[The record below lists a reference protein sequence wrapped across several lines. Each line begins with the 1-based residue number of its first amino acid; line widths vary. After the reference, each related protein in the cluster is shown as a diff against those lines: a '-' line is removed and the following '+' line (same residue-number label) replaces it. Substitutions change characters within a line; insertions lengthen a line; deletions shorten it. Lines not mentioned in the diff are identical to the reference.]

1 MANKKV
7 QPKKAVVKQV
17 DLEESINEVVT
28 SVEPTETTKDWQ
40 PVKPTEPVE
49 PEWEIKDRLYYLT
62 GRDTPLTL
70 TIPGKHT
77 RKHALL
83 YFDEKTRKQK
93 EIRYATN
100 HDSPFKEEQEGEATM
115 GHIMFRDGDLRVPK
129 EKQNLQKLLSLYH
142 PLRNRLYQEYDPV
155 EEAYDDL
162 EMLDLQTDAAVFA
175 REMDIDDAEAILRV
189 EMGTAV
195 NQLSSKEIKRDLRLF
210 ANRNPKLFLDLAQ
223 DDNVGLRNTAIK
235 AAEAGIITLSQDQ
248 RTFSWAST
256 GRKLMSVPFDE
267 NPYSAMAAYFKTDEG
282 MEVFRSI
289 EKKFL

>member
-1 MANKKV
+1 MANKKA
-7 QPKKAVVKQV
+7 QPKKAVAKQV

-40 PVKPTEPVE
+40 HVETVE
-49 PEWEIKDRLYYLT
+49 PEEPKWEIKDRLYYLT

-83 YFDEKTRKQK
+83 YFDEKIGKQK

-162 EMLDLQTDAAVFA
+162 EQLDLQTDAAVFA
-175 REMDIDDAEAILRV
+175 REMDIDQAEAILRV
-189 EMGTAV
+189 ELGSAV
-195 NQLSSKEIKRDLRLF
+195 SELSSKEIKRDLRLF
-210 ANRNPKLFLDLAQ
+210 ANRNPALFLDLAQ
-223 DDNVGLRNTAIK
+223 DDNVELRNTAIK
-235 AAEAGIITLSQDQ
+235 ATESGIIALSQDQ

-256 GRKLMSVPFDE
+256 NRKLMSVPFDE

>member
-1 MANKKV
+1 MANKKA
-7 QPKKAVVKQV
+7 QPKKAVAKQV
-17 DLEESINEVVT
+17 DLEESINEVTT
-28 SVEPTETTKDWQ
+28 SVEPTETTKEWQ
-40 PVKPTEPVE
+40 HVETVEPAK
-49 PEWEIKDRLYYLT
+49 PEWEIKDRIYYLT
-62 GRDTPLTL
+62 GRYTPLTL

-115 GHIMFRDGDLRVPK
+115 GHIMFRNGDLRVPK
-129 EKQNLQKLLSLYH
+129 EQQNLQKLLSLYH
-142 PLRNRLYQEYDPV
+142 PSRNKLYQEYDPV

-189 EMGTAV
+189 EIGSEV
-195 NQLSSKEIKRDLRLF
+195 SKLSSKEIKRDLRLF
-210 ANRNPKLFLDLAQ
+210 ANRNPELFLELAQ

-235 AAEAGIITLSQDQ
+235 ATEANIISLSQDQ
-248 RTFSWAST
+248 RTFSWASN

>member
-28 SVEPTETTKDWQ
+28 AVEPTETTKDWQ

-235 AAEAGIITLSQDQ
+235 AAEAGIIALSQDQ

>member
-7 QPKKAVVKQV
+7 QPKKAVAKQV
-17 DLEESINEVVT
+17 DLEESIKEVVKA
-28 SVEPTETTKDWQ
+28 VEPTETTKDWQ
-40 PVKPTEPVE
+40 HLKSPEPIE

-62 GRDTPLTL
+62 GKDTPLTL

-162 EMLDLQTDAAVFA
+162 EQLDLQTDAAVFA
-175 REMDIDDAEAILRV
+175 REMDIDQAEAILRV
-189 EMGTAV
+189 ELGSAV
-195 NQLSSKEIKRDLRLF
+195 SELSSKEIKRDLRLF
-210 ANRNPKLFLDLAQ
+210 ANRNPALFLDLAQ
-223 DDNVGLRNTAIK
+223 DDNVELRNTAIK
-235 AAEAGIITLSQDQ
+235 ATEANIISLSQDQ
-248 RTFSWAST
+248 RTFSWTST

>member
-7 QPKKAVVKQV
+7 QPKKAVAKQV

-40 PVKPTEPVE
+40 SVKPTEPIE
-49 PEWEIKDRLYYLT
+49 PEWEVKDRLYYLT

-235 AAEAGIITLSQDQ
+235 ATEANIISLSQDQ
-248 RTFSWAST
+248 RTFSWTST

>member
-28 SVEPTETTKDWQ
+28 AVEPTETTKDWQ
-40 PVKPTEPVE
+40 SVKPTEPVE

-100 HDSPFKEEQEGEATM
+100 HDSPFKEEQDGEATM

-162 EMLDLQTDAAVFA
+162 ELLDLQTDAAVFA
-175 REMDIDDAEAILRV
+175 REMDIDDAEAILCV

-235 AAEAGIITLSQDQ
+235 ATEAGIIALSQDQ
-248 RTFSWAST
+248 RTFS
-256 GRKLMSVPFDE
+256 
-267 NPYSAMAAYFKTDEG
+267 
-282 MEVFRSI
+282 
-289 EKKFL
+289 

>member
-7 QPKKAVVKQV
+7 QSKKVVVKQV

-28 SVEPTETTKDWQ
+28 SVEPTETTKDWKA
-40 PVKPTEPVE
+40 VKPTEPVK

-77 RKHALL
+77 QKHALL
-83 YFDEKTRKQK
+83 YFDEETRTQK

-100 HDSPFKEEQEGEATM
+100 HDSPFKSEQEGEATM

-129 EKQNLQKLLSLYH
+129 EKQNLQRLLSLYH
-142 PLRNRLYQEYDPV
+142 PLKGRIYEEFDPV

-189 EMGTAV
+189 EMGSAV

-210 ANRNPKLFLDLAQ
+210 ANANPELFLELAQ
-223 DDNVGLRNTAIK
+223 DENVGLRNTAIK
-235 AAEAGIITLSQDQ
+235 ATEAGILALSQDQ
-248 RTFSWAST
+248 RTFSWASN
-256 GRKLMSVPFDE
+256 GRKLMNVPFDE

-282 MEVFRSI
+282 GEVFRSI
-289 EKKFL
+289 EKKFN

>member
-28 SVEPTETTKDWQ
+28 AVEPTETTKDWQ
-40 PVKPTEPVE
+40 SVKPTEPVE

-115 GHIMFRDGDLRVPK
+115 GHIMFRNGDLRVPK

-162 EMLDLQTDAAVFA
+162 ELLDLQTDAAVFA

-235 AAEAGIITLSQDQ
+235 ATEANIISLSQDQ

>member
-7 QPKKAVVKQV
+7 QPKKTVAKQV
-17 DLEESINEVVT
+17 DLVESINEVT
-28 SVEPTETTKDWQ
+28 TTVEPTETTKDWQ

-49 PEWEIKDRLYYLT
+49 PEWEIKDRIYYLSGT
-62 GRDTPLTL
+62 STPLTL
-70 TIPGKHT
+70 TIPCKHT

-83 YFDEKTRKQK
+83 YFDEKTGKQK
-93 EIRYATN
+93 ELRYATN
-100 HDSPFKEEQEGEATM
+100 HDSPFKEEQDGEATM
-115 GHIMFRDGDLRVPK
+115 GHIMFRNGDLRVPK
-129 EKQNLQKLLSLYH
+129 EQQNLQKLLSLYH
-142 PLRNRLYQEYDPV
+142 PAKNRIYEEYDPV

-175 REMDIDDAEAILRV
+175 REMDIDQAEAILRV
-189 EMGTAV
+189 ELGSAV
-195 NQLSSKEIKRDLRLF
+195 SELSSKEIKRDLRLF
-210 ANRNPKLFLDLAQ
+210 ANRNPALFLDLAQ
-223 DDNVGLRNTAIK
+223 DDNVELRNTAIK
-235 AAEAGIITLSQDQ
+235 ATEAGVISLSQDQ
-248 RTFSWAST
+248 RTFSWASN

>member
-7 QPKKAVVKQV
+7 QPKKAVAKQV
-17 DLEESINEVVT
+17 DLEESINEVVKT
-28 SVEPTETTKDWQ
+28 SEPTETTKDWQ
-40 PVKPTEPVE
+40 HLKSPEPIE

-62 GRDTPLTL
+62 GKDTPLTL

-100 HDSPFKEEQEGEATM
+100 HDSPFKEDQEGEATM

-142 PLRNRLYQEYDPV
+142 PLRNKLYQEYDPV

-162 EMLDLQTDAAVFA
+162 EQLDLQTDAAVFA
-175 REMDIDDAEAILRV
+175 REMDIDQAEAILRV
-189 EMGTAV
+189 ELGSAV
-195 NQLSSKEIKRDLRLF
+195 SELSSKEIKRDLRLF
-210 ANRNPKLFLDLAQ
+210 ANRNPALFLDLAQ

-235 AAEAGIITLSQDQ
+235 ATEAGVISLSQDQ
-248 RTFSWAST
+248 RTFSWASN

>member
-1 MANKKV
+1 MANKKA
-7 QPKKAVVKQV
+7 QPKKAVAKQV
-17 DLEESINEVVT
+17 DLEESINEVTT
-28 SVEPTETTKDWQ
+28 SVEPTETTKEWQ
-40 PVKPTEPVE
+40 HVETVEPGK
-49 PEWEIKDRLYYLT
+49 PEWEIKDRIYYLT
-62 GRDTPLTL
+62 GRYTPLTL

-115 GHIMFRDGDLRVPK
+115 GHIMFRNGDLRVPK
-129 EKQNLQKLLSLYH
+129 EQQNLQKLLSLYH
-142 PLRNRLYQEYDPV
+142 PSRNKLYQEYDPV

-189 EMGTAV
+189 EIGSEV
-195 NQLSSKEIKRDLRLF
+195 SKLSSKEIKRDLRLF
-210 ANRNPKLFLDLAQ
+210 ANRNPELFLELAQ
-223 DDNVGLRNTAIK
+223 DDNVSLRNTAIK
-235 AAEAGIITLSQDQ
+235 ATEANIISLSQDQ

-256 GRKLMSVPFDE
+256 NRKLMSVPFDE

-282 MEVFRSI
+282 MQVFRSI

>member
-7 QPKKAVVKQV
+7 QPKKAVAKQV
-17 DLEESINEVVT
+17 DLEESIEEVVKA
-28 SVEPTETTKDWQ
+28 VEPTETTKDWKHLKS
-40 PVKPTEPVE
+40 PEPIE

-62 GRDTPLTL
+62 GKDTPLTL

-100 HDSPFKEEQEGEATM
+100 HDSPFKEDQEGEATM

-162 EMLDLQTDAAVFA
+162 EQLDLQTDAAVFA
-175 REMDIDDAEAILRV
+175 REMDIDQAEAILRV
-189 EMGTAV
+189 ELGSAV
-195 NQLSSKEIKRDLRLF
+195 SELSSKEIKRDLRLF
-210 ANRNPKLFLDLAQ
+210 ANRNPALFLDLAQ
-223 DDNVGLRNTAIK
+223 DDNVELRNTAIK
-235 AAEAGIITLSQDQ
+235 ATEAGVISLSQDQ
-248 RTFSWAST
+248 RTFSWASN

>member
-7 QPKKAVVKQV
+7 QPKKAVAKQV
-17 DLEESINEVVT
+17 DLEESIEEVVKA
-28 SVEPTETTKDWQ
+28 VEPTETTKDWQ
-40 PVKPTEPVE
+40 HLKSPEPIE

-62 GRDTPLTL
+62 GKDTPLTL

-162 EMLDLQTDAAVFA
+162 EQLDLQTDAAVFA
-175 REMDIDDAEAILRV
+175 REMDIDQAEAILRV
-189 EMGTAV
+189 ELGSAV
-195 NQLSSKEIKRDLRLF
+195 SELSSKEIKRDLRLF
-210 ANRNPKLFLDLAQ
+210 ANRNPALFLDLAQ
-223 DDNVGLRNTAIK
+223 DDNVELRNTAIK
-235 AAEAGIITLSQDQ
+235 ATEAGVISLSQDQ
-248 RTFSWAST
+248 RTFSWASN

>member
-7 QPKKAVVKQV
+7 QPKKAVAKQV
-17 DLEESINEVVT
+17 DLEESIKEVVKA
-28 SVEPTETTKDWQ
+28 VEPTETTKDWQ
-40 PVKPTEPVE
+40 HLKSPEPIE

-62 GRDTPLTL
+62 GKDTPLTL

-162 EMLDLQTDAAVFA
+162 EQLDLQTDAAVFA
-175 REMDIDDAEAILRV
+175 REMDIDQAEAILRV
-189 EMGTAV
+189 ELGSAV
-195 NQLSSKEIKRDLRLF
+195 SELSSKEIKRDLRLF
-210 ANRNPKLFLDLAQ
+210 ANRNPALFLDLAQ
-223 DDNVGLRNTAIK
+223 DDNVELRNTAIK
-235 AAEAGIITLSQDQ
+235 ATEAGVISLSQDQ
-248 RTFSWAST
+248 RTFSWASN

>member
-7 QPKKAVVKQV
+7 QPKKAVAKQV

-28 SVEPTETTKDWQ
+28 TVEPTETTKDWQ

-49 PEWEIKDRLYYLT
+49 PEWEIKDRIYYLSGT
-62 GRDTPLTL
+62 STPLTL
-70 TIPGKHT
+70 TIPCKHT

-83 YFDEKTRKQK
+83 YFDEKTGKQK
-93 EIRYATN
+93 ELRYATN
-100 HDSPFKEEQEGEATM
+100 HDSPFKEEQDGEATM
-115 GHIMFRDGDLRVPK
+115 GHIMFRNGDLRVPK
-129 EKQNLQKLLSLYH
+129 EQQNLQKLLSLYH
-142 PLRNRLYQEYDPV
+142 PAKNRIYEEYDPV

-162 EMLDLQTDAAVFA
+162 ELLDLQTDAAVFA
-175 REMDIDDAEAILRV
+175 REMDIDQAEAILRV
-189 EMGTAV
+189 ELGSAV
-195 NQLSSKEIKRDLRLF
+195 SELSSKEIKRDLRLF
-210 ANRNPKLFLDLAQ
+210 ANRNPELFLDLAQ
-223 DDNVGLRNTAIK
+223 DDNVELRNTAIK
-235 AAEAGIITLSQDQ
+235 ATEAGLITLSQDQ
-248 RTFSWAST
+248 RTFSWTSN

>member
-162 EMLDLQTDAAVFA
+162 EQLDLQTDAAVFA
-175 REMDIDDAEAILRV
+175 REMDIDQAEAILRV
-189 EMGTAV
+189 ELGSAV
-195 NQLSSKEIKRDLRLF
+195 SELSSKEIKRDLRLF
-210 ANRNPKLFLDLAQ
+210 ANRNPALFLDLAQ
-223 DDNVGLRNTAIK
+223 DDNVELRNTAIK
-235 AAEAGIITLSQDQ
+235 ATEAGLITLSQDQ
-248 RTFSWAST
+248 RTFSWTSN

>member
-7 QPKKAVVKQV
+7 QPKKAVAKQV
-17 DLEESINEVVT
+17 DLEESIEEVVKA
-28 SVEPTETTKDWQ
+28 VEPTETTKDWKHLKS
-40 PVKPTEPVE
+40 PEPIE

-100 HDSPFKEEQEGEATM
+100 HDSPFKEDQEGEATM

-162 EMLDLQTDAAVFA
+162 EQLDLQTDAAVFA
-175 REMDIDDAEAILRV
+175 REMDIDQAEAILRV
-189 EMGTAV
+189 ELGSAV
-195 NQLSSKEIKRDLRLF
+195 SELSSKEIKRDLRLF
-210 ANRNPKLFLDLAQ
+210 ANRNPALFLDLAQ
-223 DDNVGLRNTAIK
+223 DDNVELRNTAIK
-235 AAEAGIITLSQDQ
+235 ATEAGVISLSQDQ
-248 RTFSWAST
+248 RTFSWASN

>member
-7 QPKKAVVKQV
+7 QPKKAVAKQV
-17 DLEESINEVVT
+17 DLEESIKEVVKT
-28 SVEPTETTKDWQ
+28 SEPTETTKDWKHLKSPE
-40 PVKPTEPVE
+40 PVKPK
-49 PEWEIKDRLYYLT
+49 WEIKDRLYYLT
-62 GRDTPLTL
+62 GKDTPLTL

-83 YFDEKTRKQK
+83 YFDEETGKQK

-100 HDSPFKEEQEGEATM
+100 HDSPFKEEQDGEATM
-115 GHIMFRDGDLRVPK
+115 GHIMFRNGDLRVPK
-129 EKQNLQKLLSLYH
+129 EQQNLQKLLSLYH
-142 PLRNRLYQEYDPV
+142 PLKGRLYQEYDPV
-155 EEAYDDL
+155 EEAFDDL

-175 REMDIDDAEAILRV
+175 RDMDIDDAEAILRV
-189 EMGTAV
+189 EIGSEV
-195 NQLSSKEIKRDLRLF
+195 SNLSSKEIKRDLRLF
-210 ANRNPKLFLDLAQ
+210 ANRNPELFLELAQ
-223 DDNVGLRNTAIK
+223 DENVGLRNTAIK
-235 AAEAGIITLSQDQ
+235 ATEANIISLSQDQ
-248 RTFSWAST
+248 RTFSWASN

>member
-28 SVEPTETTKDWQ
+28 AVEPTETTKDWQ
-40 PVKPTEPVE
+40 SVKPTDPVK
-49 PEWEIKDRLYYLT
+49 PEWEIKDRIYYLSGT
-62 GRDTPLTL
+62 STPLTL

-83 YFDEKTRKQK
+83 YFDEKTGKQK

-115 GHIMFRDGDLRVPK
+115 GHIMFRNGDLRVGK
-129 EKQNLQKLLSLYH
+129 EQQNLQKLLSLYH
-142 PLRNRLYQEYDPV
+142 PLRNRLYKEYDPV

-162 EMLDLQTDAAVFA
+162 ELLDLQTDAAVFA

-189 EMGTAV
+189 EIGSEV
-195 NQLSSKEIKRDLRLF
+195 SKLSSKEIKRDLRLF
-210 ANRNPKLFLDLAQ
+210 ANRNPELFLELAQ

-235 AAEAGIITLSQDQ
+235 AMEAGIITLSQDQ

>member
-1 MANKKV
+1 MANKKA
-7 QPKKAVVKQV
+7 QPKKAVAKQV

-28 SVEPTETTKDWQ
+28 AVEPTETTKDWQ
-40 PVKPTEPVE
+40 SVKPTDPVK
-49 PEWEIKDRLYYLT
+49 PEWEIKDRIYYLSGT
-62 GRDTPLTL
+62 STPLTL

-83 YFDEKTRKQK
+83 YFDEKTGKQK

-115 GHIMFRDGDLRVPK
+115 GHIMFRNGDLRVGK
-129 EKQNLQKLLSLYH
+129 EQQNLQKLLSLYH
-142 PLRNRLYQEYDPV
+142 PLRNRLYKEYDPV

-162 EMLDLQTDAAVFA
+162 ELLDLQTDAAVFA

-189 EMGTAV
+189 EIGSEV
-195 NQLSSKEIKRDLRLF
+195 SKLSSKEIKRDLRLF
-210 ANRNPKLFLDLAQ
+210 ANRNPELFLELAQ

>member
-1 MANKKV
+1 MANKK
-7 QPKKAVVKQV
+7 QTAKKVVK
-17 DLEESINEVVT
+17 EEEVIQEAVT
-28 SVEPTETTKDWQ
+28 SVEETKPQEKVVSTKS
-40 PVKPTEPVE
+40 EPAK
-49 PEWEIKDRLYYLT
+49 PEWEIKDRIYYLT
-62 GRDTPLTL
+62 GRHTPLTL

-83 YFDEKTRKQK
+83 YFDPKTGKQK

-100 HDSPFKEEQEGEATM
+100 HDSPFKEDQKGEATM
-115 GHIMFRDGDLRVPK
+115 GHIMFMNGDLRVPK

-142 PLRNRLYQEYDPV
+142 PLKGRIYEEFDPV

-189 EMGTAV
+189 EMGSAV
-195 NQLSSKEIKRDLRLF
+195 NQLSSKEIKRDLRLY
-210 ANRNPKLFLDLAQ
+210 ANANPELFLELAQ
-223 DDNVGLRNTAIK
+223 DENVGLRNTAIK
-235 AAEAGIITLSQDQ
+235 ATEAGILALSQDQ
-248 RTFSWAST
+248 RTFSWASN

-282 MEVFRSI
+282 GEVFRSI
-289 EKKFL
+289 EKKFN